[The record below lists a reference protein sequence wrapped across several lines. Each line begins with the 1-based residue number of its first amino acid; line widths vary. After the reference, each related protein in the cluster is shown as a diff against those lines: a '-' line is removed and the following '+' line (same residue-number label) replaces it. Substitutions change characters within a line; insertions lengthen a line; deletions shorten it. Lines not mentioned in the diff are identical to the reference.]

1 MTKLPKGKR
10 GWEGKTLVQALSPGP
25 PMFLVR
31 PVLDNRV
38 TRMLEKV
45 SKNIQPTEDAH
56 QQ

>member
-1 MTKLPKGKR
+1 MTKLSKGKQ